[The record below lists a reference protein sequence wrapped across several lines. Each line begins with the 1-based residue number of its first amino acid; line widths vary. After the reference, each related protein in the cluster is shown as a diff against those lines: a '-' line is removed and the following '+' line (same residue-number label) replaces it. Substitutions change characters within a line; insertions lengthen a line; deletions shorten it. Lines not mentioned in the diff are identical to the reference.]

1 MVYLLCGLAYAAFI
15 FVTYAIL
22 KAGSDADDQM
32 EQLYMK
38 YKEDNNIR

>member
-15 FVTYAIL
+15 FMIYAIM
-22 KAGSDADDQM
+22 KASSDADIQE

-38 YKEDNNIR
+38 YKEKNNIR